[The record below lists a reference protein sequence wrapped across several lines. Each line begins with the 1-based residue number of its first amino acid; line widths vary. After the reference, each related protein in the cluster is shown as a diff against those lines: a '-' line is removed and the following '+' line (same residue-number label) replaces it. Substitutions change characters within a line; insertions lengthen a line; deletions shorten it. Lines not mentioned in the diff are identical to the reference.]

1 MKQNQKNEIKNMEYG
16 LKDRYESVNQKRA
29 YEVKIIKAGQIKEEI
44 QRISAKDYEAKRL
57 EKAEETLIKRLKET
71 HLLQQE
77 TLSQI
82 QDVFAYENEQALLNN
97 RKTRQIPKFHTA
109 QPRGMSQ
116 TQGEAIFSEDLSS

>member
-1 MKQNQKNEIKNMEYG
+1 MEYG

-71 HLLQQE
+71 HLL
-77 TLSQI
+77 
-82 QDVFAYENEQALLNN
+82 
-97 RKTRQIPKFHTA
+97 
-109 QPRGMSQ
+109 
-116 TQGEAIFSEDLSS
+116 